1 MTGTHRRRKRTTTT
15 DQYAAML
22 TRMVRAYGTRIGAE
36 PAEGLAHL
44 RELEQAMTDAVNLG
58 IYTANRAGGHS
69 LNELADTLG
78 VSKQAVSKRVGLGEQ
93 IARERNRAA
102 ITGTRVAKPRA
113 LPPGSTRS

>member
-1 MTGTHRRRKRTTTT
+1 MTGIHRRRKRTTSTE
-15 DQYAAML
+15 QYAAML
-22 TRMVRAYGTRIGAE
+22 ARMLRSYGTRIGAE

-44 RELEQAMTDAVNLG
+44 RDLEQAMTDAANLG

-78 VSKQAVSKRVGLGEQ
+78 ISKQAVSKRVGLGEQ
-93 IARERNRAA
+93 IAQQRDRPA
-102 ITGTRVAKPRA
+102 ITGNRVARPRA